1 MKKITTLLV
10 MMALAITVT
19 AQQQNIIVK
28 RQGEGFM
35 KANPERMHSNF
46 SEDQQKQMQELRL
59 KLQKENLQLSNEL
72 NEKRAQ
78 LKTLQQV
85 DKPNMKSVNSKI
97 DEISALQNKKMKL
110 MAEHRNNVRNLLT
123 DEQKVQF
130 DLRGNRGGMMG
141 KSGKM
146 GRAGKQ
152 GRTHLRTGEHM
163 NGAGMGERMHQQGQ
177 QMHREIEIRQI
188 EKK

>member
-10 MMALAITVT
+10 MMALTLSVT

-28 RQGEGFM
+28 RQGEGYM
-35 KANPERMHSNF
+35 RANPERMHSNF
-46 SEDQQKQMQELRL
+46 TEDQQKQMQELRF
-59 KLQKENLQLSNEL
+59 KLQKENLQISNEL

-85 DKPNMKSVNSKI
+85 DKPNMKSINAKI

-130 DLRGNRGGMMG
+130 DLNWGKGMH
-141 KSGKM
+141 
-146 GRAGKQ
+146 KQ
-152 GRTHLRTGEHM
+152 GRKMHKQGVMIHRQGEKM
-163 NGAGMGERMHQQGQ
+163 QMMGERIHQQGQ